1 MVESI
6 VRLEI
11 ATACLVKFVLL
22 AIQIE
27 KNLLLPKKLNMKVL
41 GIGNAIIDVICKVNE
56 NFIIQNNLTKST
68 MKLFFD
74 ENEFKK
80 LLTNL
85 KIEKT
90 VSGGSVANS
99 IVGISQLGS
108 KAGFIGK
115 VADDEFGNKYEEG
128 LKKENVK
135 YFYSKKK
142 EQLPTGTCLILVTPD
157 SERTMCTYL
166 GTAGKI
172 NEHDVSSD
180 AVKQSEII
188 FLEGYLWDE
197 GSPKKAFDKAI
208 KNANKVAMSLSDQF
222 CVDRHKSH
230 FLNLVKNKLD
240 ITFANEQ
247 EIISLIEAKN
257 FDDVVN
263 FARQLKKLIVVT
275 RGEKGSIAINGEEI
289 VEINAQKNL
298 KIQDLTGAGDLFA
311 AGFLHGYMNN
321 LSIKQSLKKGT
332 ELSSKIIQ
340 QIGARL

>member
-1 MVESI
+1 
-6 VRLEI
+6 
-11 ATACLVKFVLL
+11 
-22 AIQIE
+22 
-27 KNLLLPKKLNMKVL
+27 MKIL
-41 GIGNAIIDVICKVNE
+41 GIGNAIVDVICKVDDS
-56 NFIIQNNLTKST
+56 FILQNNLTKST

-74 ENEFKK
+74 ESEFKN

-99 IVGISQLGS
+99 IVGLSQLGDRV
-108 KAGFIGK
+108 GFIGK
-115 VADDEFGNKYEEG
+115 VSDDEFGSKYEEG
-128 LKKENVK
+128 LKKENVE

-157 SERTMCTYL
+157 SERTMCTFL

-172 NEHDVSSD
+172 NENDVSSD
-180 AVKQSEII
+180 AIKKSDII

-197 GSPKKAFDKAI
+197 GEPKKAFDKAI
-208 KNANKVAMSLSDQF
+208 NNANKVAMSLSDLF

-247 EIISLIEAKN
+247 EITSLIKAKN
-257 FDDVVN
+257 FDEVVN
-263 FARQLKKLIVVT
+263 FSKQLNNLVIVT
-275 RGEKGSIAINGEEI
+275 RGGKGAVAINGNEV
-289 VEINAQKNL
+289 VESNVQKNL
-298 KIQDLTGAGDLFA
+298 KIVDLTGAGDLFA
-311 AGFLHGYMNN
+311 AGFLHGYINK
-321 LSIKQSLKKGT
+321 LSTKECLVKGT
-332 ELSSKIIQ
+332 EMSSKVIQ